1 MGGSD
6 WWFGWGGLAAEPA
19 SWREEGVANFPG
31 EGALSAPGL
40 ASEPPPP
47 SSDSAQRPAGRSALA
62 K

>member
-40 ASEPPPP
+40 ARAAAESF
-47 SSDSAQRPAGRSALA
+47 DSRQRPGPLSALG

>member
-6 WWFGWGGLAAEPA
+6 WWFGWRGPAELA
-19 SWREEGVANFPG
+19 SWREEGAVNFPG

-40 ASEPPPP
+40 ARKLPPP
-47 SSDSAQRPAGRSALA
+47 SASTPSSGRLALG